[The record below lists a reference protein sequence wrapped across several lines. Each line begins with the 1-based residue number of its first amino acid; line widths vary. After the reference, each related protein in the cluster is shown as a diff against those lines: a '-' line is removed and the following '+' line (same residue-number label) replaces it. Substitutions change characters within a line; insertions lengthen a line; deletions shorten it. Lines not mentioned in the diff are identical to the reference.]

1 VNPTLALP
9 LAVVLPLAAVAGVL
23 LCRRRPNTRDA
34 ISVAAGVALAAV
46 LVSLWPAA
54 VDGARIELWTWLPNI
69 TLTLELEPL
78 GLLFAT
84 VAGVLW
90 PVTTVYSIGYMR
102 ANREHNQTRFYA
114 FFALAIAA
122 AQLIAM
128 SGDLVTMFIGYEML
142 TLSTWPL
149 VAHQGTAEARQG
161 ARTYLIILLTTSI
174 GLLLP
179 AIVWTA
185 VLAGTT
191 QFATGGVLV
200 GQAGPA
206 VLTLLY
212 AMYLFGIGKV
222 ALMPFHRWLPAAM
235 VAPTPVSALLHAVA
249 VVKAGAFAVVKVTI
263 YVFGLD
269 TLAESG
275 GADPMVWV
283 AAVTLLVAGAIA
295 VTRDDLKAR
304 LAYSTVSQLAYIA
317 LGAALVDPDAV
328 LEGALHIATH
338 AAGKITLFF
347 CAGAIYTATGLT
359 KVSQLDGLGARM
371 PFTFAAFTIASLSII
386 GLPPLAGTWD
396 KVLLMEGAV
405 NGGWTVL
412 AGVILVGSLLSIA
425 YLLPVSIRAF
435 LLPVRAAVGAVTD
448 DPSGVP
454 PPRVPVQEAPASCV
468 VPLCLTALA
477 CVAMFFFEYELVEPL
492 ARVLEGR

>member
-1 VNPTLALP
+1 VNPTFALP
-9 LAVVLPLAAVAGVL
+9 LAVVLPLAGVAGVV
-23 LCRRRPNTRDA
+23 LCRHRPNTRDA
-34 ISVAAGVALAAV
+34 ISVVAGVALAAV
-46 LVSLWPAA
+46 LISLWPAA
-54 VDGARIELWTWLPNI
+54 LDGTRIELWTWLPNI

-102 ANREHNQTRFYA
+102 ANRERNQTRFYA

-142 TLSTWPL
+142 TLATWPL
-149 VAHQGTAEARQG
+149 VAHQGTTDARRG

-179 AIVWTA
+179 AIVWTG

-212 AMYLFGIGKV
+212 AMYLFGIGKI

-269 TLAESG
+269 NLADSG

-283 AAVTLLVAGAIA
+283 AAITLLVAGAIA

-304 LAYSTVSQLAYIA
+304 LA
-317 LGAALVDPDAV
+317 
-328 LEGALHIATH
+328 
-338 AAGKITLFF
+338 
-347 CAGAIYTATGLT
+347 
-359 KVSQLDGLGARM
+359 
-371 PFTFAAFTIASLSII
+371 
-386 GLPPLAGTWD
+386 
-396 KVLLMEGAV
+396 
-405 NGGWTVL
+405 
-412 AGVILVGSLLSIA
+412 
-425 YLLPVSIRAF
+425 
-435 LLPVRAAVGAVTD
+435 
-448 DPSGVP
+448 
-454 PPRVPVQEAPASCV
+454 
-468 VPLCLTALA
+468 
-477 CVAMFFFEYELVEPL
+477 
-492 ARVLEGR
+492 

>member
-9 LAVVLPLAAVAGVL
+9 LAVVLPLAGVAGVL
-23 LCRRRPNTRDA
+23 LCRRRPNPRDA

-46 LVSLWPAA
+46 LLSLWPAA
-54 VDGARIELWTWLPNI
+54 EDGARIELWTWLPNI

-90 PVTTVYSIGYMR
+90 PVTTVYSVGYMR
-102 ANREHNQTRFYA
+102 ANRERNQTRFYA

-142 TLSTWPL
+142 TLATWPL
-149 VAHQGTAEARQG
+149 VAHQGTTEARRG

-185 VLAGTT
+185 ALAGTT
-191 QFATGGVLV
+191 QFSTGGVLV

-212 AMYLFGIGKV
+212 AMYLFGIGKI

-275 GADPMVWV
+275 AADPMVWV

-347 CAGAIYTATGLT
+347 CAGAIYTAAGLT
-359 KVSQLDGLGARM
+359 RVSQLDGLGARM
-371 PFTFAAFTIASLSII
+371 PVTFAAFTVASLSII

-396 KVLLMEGAV
+396 KILLMEGAV

-412 AGVILVGSLLSIA
+412 TGVVLVGSLLSVA

-435 LLPVRAAVGAVTD
+435 LLPERAAVGAAFD
-448 DPSGVP
+448 DPSGIP

-477 CVAMFFFEYELVEPL
+477 CVVMFFFEYELVEPL